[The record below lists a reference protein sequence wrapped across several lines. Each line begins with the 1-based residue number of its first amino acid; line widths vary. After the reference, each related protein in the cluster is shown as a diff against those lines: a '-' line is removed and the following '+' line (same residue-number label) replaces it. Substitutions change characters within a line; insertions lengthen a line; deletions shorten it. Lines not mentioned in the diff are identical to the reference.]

1 MSENKF
7 EVAERVLH
15 SINLNRGNL
24 WEKISLFHEKIINI
38 GGIEHECGK
47 PQEEDLKKVAPIK
60 QHIEGGFYT
69 RELFMPK
76 GAVIVSM
83 IHKQQH
89 PSFLLKG
96 DVSYL
101 LDNGEVNRI
110 KAPHTIFTQIGTQ
123 RVFVVHE
130 DSIFADVY
138 KTDAQTFEEA
148 EADVYT
154 MDYKEVINLLNKEK
168 WQELHR

>member
-1 MSENKF
+1 M
-7 EVAERVLH
+7 
-15 SINLNRGNL
+15 
-24 WEKISLFHEKIINI
+24 
-38 GGIEHECGK
+38 
-47 PQEEDLKKVAPIK
+47 
-60 QHIEGGFYT
+60 
-69 RELFMPK
+69 
-76 GAVIVSM
+76 
-83 IHKQQH
+83 
-89 PSFLLKG
+89 
-96 DVSYL
+96 

-154 MDYKEVINLLNKEK
+154 MDYKEVINDCQLSPS
-168 WQELHR
+168 HRLKKSNFSFNNDTFNFFIGIKLKFFKGKICFSN